1 MEQPPGSPPA
11 AWDMAAVV
19 REFEPRLTRYALH
32 LVGDLEA
39 ARDVVQDTFVALWRS
54 DPRRVADQLGAWLF
68 TVCRNGAL
76 DMLRKERPMD
86 PLDSAHALREAAPGP
101 APTSRAEQL
110 DDQARLL
117 VALGDLPARQQE
129 VVRLRFHGELS
140 YREISQITGLSESN
154 VGVLLHQAVYA
165 LRDRLVAAEA
175 NRAAGA

>member
-1 MEQPPGSPPA
+1 MEHASGSPPA
-11 AWDMAAVV
+11 AWDMAALVD
-19 REFEPRLTRYALH
+19 EYEPRLTRYALH
-32 LVGDLEA
+32 MVGDLDA

-68 TVCRNGAL
+68 TVCRNRAL
-76 DMLRKERPMD
+76 DVLRKERPVD
-86 PLDSAHALREAAPGP
+86 PVDSAHVVRRP
-101 APTSRAEQL
+101 APDPAPATLAEQL

-117 VALGDLPARQQE
+117 LALRDLPDRQQE

-165 LRDRLVAAEA
+165 LRDRLVAADA
-175 NRAAGA
+175 DRAASA

>member
-1 MEQPPGSPPA
+1 MEHASGPEPA

-19 REFEPRLTRYALH
+19 TQFEPRLTRYALH
-32 LVGDLEA
+32 LVGDLDA

-68 TVCRNGAL
+68 TVCRNRAL
-76 DMLRKERPMD
+76 DVLRKERPMD
-86 PLDSAHALREAAPGP
+86 RLDSSPLRREAAPGP
-101 APTSRAEQL
+101 APATLAEQL

-154 VGVLLHQAVYA
+154 VGVLLHTAVYA
-165 LRDRLVAAEA
+165 LRDRLVAANA
-175 NRAAGA
+175 DRAPGA